1 MKNIK
6 FIFGFVCLLA
16 IGVSC
21 TVDGIDDDT
30 SFIDTAVAPT
40 NVAAF
45 YNITQDN
52 TGLVTITPSGE
63 GAVSYDIYYGDST
76 SANPAY
82 VPQGKNTSH
91 IYKEGTYTVR
101 IVAFG
106 ITGLQTEATQ
116 SLVVSLKAPENLV
129 VTITND
135 LLVSKKVNVTAT
147 AKYATMFDVY
157 FGEAGVTTPVSANID
172 KAASYVYKQAGKY
185 TIKVVCKSASS
196 KTTDFTTSFDVT
208 AIVQPTASAPIPPS
222 RQAANV
228 ISIYGSAYT
237 NVAGTNYF
245 PDWGQGGQGSSW
257 GEFDLNGDK
266 MLKYTKLSYQGIALA
281 DNVKVD
287 VSGMEFIH
295 MDVWTADLPKIETSL
310 ISATPANGERP
321 VVRDLVANQWTS
333 LDIPISAF
341 TSQNGFKVTD
351 IFQLK
356 FVGIPWATGTVFI
369 DNIYFYKAATPSAGL
384 VGTWKVAAEPGSLKV
399 GPTSG
404 SGEWF
409 SINAAQVAERA
420 CYYNDTYVF
429 AANGSFSN
437 VLGTDTWL
445 ETWQGVTKDVCGT
458 PVATHNGPAGATYL
472 YDAVGKTLTITGR
485 GSYVGLPKANN
496 AGELPNVP
504 VPNSITY
511 KVTLTDNNN
520 TMNIVIESGSG
531 VFWSYKLV
539 RI

>member
-6 FIFGFVCLLA
+6 LIFGFVCLMA
-16 IGVSC
+16 IAISC

-30 SFIDTAVAPT
+30 SFINTAVAPT

-52 TGLVTITPSGE
+52 TGLVTITPSGD
-63 GAVSYDIYYGDST
+63 GAVSYDIYYGDSAT
-76 SANPAY
+76 ANPAY
-82 VPQGKNTSH
+82 VVQGKNTSH
-91 IYKEGTYTVR
+91 IYKEGTYTVK
-101 IVAFG
+101 IIAYG

-157 FGEAGVTTPVSANID
+157 FGETGVTTPVSANIGET
-172 KAASYVYKQAGKY
+172 ASYVYAKAGTY
-185 TIKVVCKSASS
+185 TIKVVSKSAAT
-196 KTTDFTTSFDVT
+196 KTTDYTTSFTVT
-208 AIVQPTASAPIPPS
+208 AIVQPVTSAPIPPS

-257 GEFDLNGDK
+257 GEFNLNGDK
-266 MLKYTKLSYQGIALA
+266 MLNYVKLSYQGIALA
-281 DNVKVD
+281 DNVTVN

-295 MDVWTADLPKIETSL
+295 MDVWTADAQKIETSL
-310 ISATPANGERP
+310 ISKSNGERP
-321 VVRDLVANQWTS
+321 VVKDLVANQWTS
-333 LDIPISAF
+333 IDIPISAF
-341 TSQNGFKVTD
+341 TSQNGFTVAD

-356 FVGIPWATGTVFI
+356 FVGTPWAAGTVFI

-384 VGTWKVAAEPGSLKV
+384 VGTWKVAPEAGSLKV
-399 GPTSG
+399 GPSSG

-409 SINAAQVAERA
+409 SISAAQVTERA
-420 CYYNDTYVF
+420 CFYDDTFVF
-429 AANGSFSN
+429 SSNGSFSN
-437 VLGTDTWL
+437 VLGTETWL
-445 ETWQGVTKDVCGT
+445 EKWQGAAADGCGA
-458 PVATHNGPAGATYL
+458 PVAPHNGPTGATYL
-472 YDAVGKTLTITGR
+472 YDAVAKTLTITGK
-485 GSYVGLPKANN
+485 GSYIGIPKANN
-496 AGELPNVP
+496 AGELDKVP
-504 VPNSITY
+504 VPNSIVY

-520 TMNIVIESGSG
+520 TMNVVIESGSG